1 MCGRFSLDTDINDL
15 FLRYSIIEKLIDFKP
30 REEVFPSQICPVVLN
45 DRENKIVE
53 MKWGFKTSFS
63 KNLIINARSETVY
76 EKPTFKESFLSRRCI
91 IPATNYY
98 EWEVVD
104 NKKVK
109 RRIGL
114 KGISIISLA
123 GIYNNGNFT
132 ILTTN
137 AHRDIEYVHN
147 RMPVII
153 PMKSEAIWLD
163 NNIKDISLLKQML
176 KPVDLE
182 YIVEL

>member
-15 FLRYSIIEKLIDFKP
+15 LLRYNIVEKLIDFKP
-30 REEVFPSQICPVVLN
+30 REEVFPSQICPVILN

-63 KNLIINARSETVY
+63 KNLIINARSETVH
-76 EKPTFKESFLSRRCI
+76 EKTTFKESFFSRRCI
-91 IPATNYY
+91 IPATSYY

-104 NKKVK
+104 SKKVK

-123 GIYNNGNFT
+123 GIYNNGEFT

-137 AHRDIEYVHN
+137 AHKDIEYIHN

-153 PMKSEAIWLD
+153 NEGYEEIWLD
-163 NNIKDISLLKQML
+163 NSIKEIQHLKELLLPL
-176 KPVDLE
+176 KAE
-182 YIVEL
+182 YIVK